1 MLIDISVRL
10 EPEMTTWPDS
20 VGVRVERIKSFANGD
35 AVNVTRLDMDV
46 HCGTH
51 VEAPLHFLDGGC
63 ALEELTV
70 DTFVGPAYVAHL
82 PDADVIGPDEL
93 ERAEIPDGT
102 VRLLLRTR
110 NSITWHDADR
120 RFRADYAALS
130 AGGAEWVVARGMRLI
145 GVDYLSVQR
154 FDEGPDAHQILMRG
168 EVAIL
173 EGVDLSNVPAG
184 PYRLLCAPIWI
195 GGAEAA
201 PARALLESME

>member
-20 VGVRVERIKSFANGD
+20 VGIRLKRTRSFANGD

-51 VEAPLHFLDGGC
+51 VEAPLHFLDRGS
-63 ALEELTV
+63 ALEELTL
-70 DTFVGPAYVAHL
+70 DTFVGQAYVAHL

-93 ERAEIPDGT
+93 ERADIPNGT
-102 VRLLLRTR
+102 TRLLLRTR
-110 NSITWHDADR
+110 NSTLWHDADR
-120 RFRADYAALS
+120 RFRLDYVALS
-130 AGGAEWVVARGMRLI
+130 PEGAEWVAARHMRLI

-154 FDEGPDAHQILMRG
+154 FDDGPEAHQILMRG

-173 EGVDLSNVPAG
+173 EGVNLSNVAAG
-184 PYRLLCAPIWI
+184 SYRLLCAPIWI
-195 GGAEAA
+195 AGAEAA
-201 PARALLESME
+201 PVRALLESME

>member
-20 VGVRVERIKSFANGD
+20 VGVRVERTKSFASGD
-35 AVNVTRLDMDV
+35 DVNVTRLDMDV
-46 HCGTH
+46 HSGTH
-51 VEAPLHFLDGGC
+51 VEAPLHFLEGGR
-63 ALEELTV
+63 AIEELPLH
-70 DTFVGPAYVAHL
+70 TFVGPAYVADL
-82 PDADVIGPDEL
+82 PDVDVIGAEEL
-93 ERAEIPDGT
+93 EDANIPQDT

-120 RFRADYAALS
+120 RFRADYVALS
-130 AGGAEWVVARGMRLI
+130 PEGAEWVVARGMRLI

-154 FDEGPDAHQILMRG
+154 FEDGPEAHQILMRG

-173 EGVDLSNVPAG
+173 EGLNLSDVPAG

-201 PARALLESME
+201 PARALLESVE

>member
-20 VGVRVERIKSFANGD
+20 VGIQLERTKSFANGD
-35 AVNVTRLDMDV
+35 AVNVTRLEMDV

-51 VEAPLHFLDGGC
+51 VEAPLHFLDGGR
-63 ALEELTV
+63 ALEELTL
-70 DTFVGPAYVAHL
+70 DTFVGQAYVAHL

-93 ERAEIPDGT
+93 DRAEIPDGT
-102 VRLLLRTR
+102 ARLLLRTR
-110 NSITWHDADR
+110 NSTLWHDSDR
-120 RFRADYAALS
+120 RFRTDYVALS
-130 AGGAEWVVARGMRLI
+130 PEAADWVVSRGMRLI

-154 FDEGPDAHQILMRG
+154 FDDGPEAHQILMRG
-168 EVAIL
+168 DVAIL
-173 EGVDLSNVPAG
+173 EGLNLSNVPAG

-201 PARALLESME
+201 PARAVLESAE